1 MGDPA
6 EEDLGRF
13 EAFTYLT
20 VPERAAYL
28 AIMRLF
34 TGSLMT
40 DLSAHYVESITE
52 EIVLLAPRIERHLER
67 SWPHLPGVVTML
79 RDGGLAGAAAGLR
92 VAVQHSR
99 GHEMADWIGLRA
111 WFSDVDG
118 RRSEVT
124 QLRDA
129 TMRALQSLLANAKRM
144 IRSAGQGASRR
155 RELLRLAAWLDAAD
169 EDTAADL
176 FTAAFGLYPARHL
189 GLAADAQVT
198 VPATTSWWPAPAVE
212 VPVALRD
219 RGVRAARGRVS
230 GIADRSARQQALIAQ
245 AAEAQRLRAAAAAEL
260 ISAAADLGAVRL
272 SAPAIHLLLE
282 LVAQALGAGDPAL
295 GNALTSNV
303 DLGIRCELISKPRHE
318 LTLHSAAGDF
328 SAHDIGIAITRLEPA
343 DG

>member
-1 MGDPA
+1 
-6 EEDLGRF
+6 
-13 EAFTYLT
+13 
-20 VPERAAYL
+20 
-28 AIMRLF
+28 
-34 TGSLMT
+34 
-40 DLSAHYVESITE
+40 
-52 EIVLLAPRIERHLER
+52 
-67 SWPHLPGVVTML
+67 
-79 RDGGLAGAAAGLR
+79 
-92 VAVQHSR
+92 
-99 GHEMADWIGLRA
+99 
-111 WFSDVDG
+111 
-118 RRSEVT
+118 
-124 QLRDA
+124 
-129 TMRALQSLLANAKRM
+129 
-144 IRSAGQGASRR
+144 
-155 RELLRLAAWLDAAD
+155 
-169 EDTAADL
+169 
-176 FTAAFGLYPARHL
+176 
-189 GLAADAQVT
+189 
-198 VPATTSWWPAPAVE
+198 VE

-230 GIADRSARQQALIAQ
+230 GIADRSAQQQALIAQ